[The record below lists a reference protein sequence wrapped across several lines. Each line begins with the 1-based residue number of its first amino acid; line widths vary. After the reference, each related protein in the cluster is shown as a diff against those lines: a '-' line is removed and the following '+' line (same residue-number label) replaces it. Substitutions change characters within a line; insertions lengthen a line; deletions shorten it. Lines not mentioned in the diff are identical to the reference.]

1 VSYNLSVT
9 KRKRTNYLQI
19 IADVLI
25 FAGLVLLIL
34 IFSPVI
40 KVETTYQV
48 RQITHETVDLSPPN
62 TDFSIVI
69 PKIDAISPVIA
80 NVNPNDPNIY
90 LPALKRGVV
99 QAAGS
104 ALPDQLGNVYLFA
117 HSTDAFYDVGRYNAV
132 FYLLGKLSKGDQIFI
147 YYKGKKIIYTVDQV
161 KIVAPNDIKYL
172 GKISDQKTLTLQTC
186 YPPGTTFDRLIV
198 IANED

>member
-1 VSYNLSVT
+1 MA
-9 KRKRTNYLQI
+9 KRKSLNYLRI
-19 IADVLI
+19 VADILI
-25 FAGLVLLIL
+25 LAGLGLLIL

-62 TDFSIVI
+62 MDFSIVI
-69 PKIDAISPVIA
+69 PKIDAVSPVIA

-90 LPALKRGVV
+90 LPALKKGVA

-104 ALPDQLGNVYLFA
+104 ALPDQAGNVYLFA
-117 HSTDAFYDVGRYNAV
+117 HSTDAFYDVSRYNAV
-132 FYLLGKLSKGDQIFI
+132 FYLLGKLSKGDSVFI
-147 YYKGKKIIYTVDQV
+147 YYKGKKITYIVNQV
-161 KIVAPNDIKYL
+161 KIVAPNDVKYL
-172 GKISDQKTLTLQTC
+172 GEISDQKTLTLQTC